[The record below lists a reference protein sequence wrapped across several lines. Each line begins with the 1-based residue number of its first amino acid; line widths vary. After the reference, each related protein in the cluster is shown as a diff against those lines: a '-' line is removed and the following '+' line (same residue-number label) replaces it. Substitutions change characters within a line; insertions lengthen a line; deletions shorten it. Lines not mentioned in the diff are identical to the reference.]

1 MLVSIAQTYGAQ
13 VAVALLSLVNVLIV
27 ARALGVT
34 GRGEVAFLTAIA
46 WLVANLATLG
56 VQEAN
61 VNIAS
66 ARPDSRASLATNSV
80 LIAMLAGAVA
90 FGAVELLVALVPAAG
105 GGSDPLLLAVVL
117 ATMPLLILSIYL
129 RFLIQG
135 DYGFGV
141 TSVAWAL
148 PSVLNVT
155 VNGLLALAGVLS
167 VAAAVSTWLAGQ
179 VLAMGLLMVHVARRS
194 SGFGR
199 PSATLARDALTFGV
213 RSHWGRVML
222 IANYRLDTWIL
233 GAIAGAREVGQYSV
247 AVAWAEALFL
257 LPTSLAAVQRPDIVR
272 ASPQD
277 AVRITERIFRASL
290 VITLPLALA
299 LILLAPALC
308 AGIFGEEFRGAI
320 VDLRV
325 LALGAVGVVALK
337 QIGNALTG
345 RGRPTAASFAI
356 SSAFVCTVI
365 LDFLLIPD
373 HGSLGAALASTLS
386 YTAGGLVIAV
396 VFTRSLGG
404 RMRDLVPRP
413 ADVRELWT
421 GGRAFLSARRASGRS
436 PSGAG
441 TDRERS

>member
-13 VAVALLSLVNVLIV
+13 VVVAVLSLVNVLIV
-27 ARALGVT
+27 ARALGVA

-66 ARPDSRASLATNSV
+66 ARPDSRPSLATNSV
-80 LIAMLAGAVA
+80 LIAAFAGALA

-105 GGSDPLLLAVVL
+105 GGSDPLLLAAML

-135 DYGFGV
+135 DYGFGI

-167 VAAAVSTWLAGQ
+167 VGAALATWLGGQ
-179 VLAMGLLMVHVARRS
+179 IIAMGLLMVHVARRS

-199 PSATLARDALTFGV
+199 PSVPLARDALSFGV

-233 GAIAGAREVGQYSV
+233 GALAGAREVGQYSI

-272 ASPQD
+272 AGPRE
-277 AVRITERIFRASL
+277 AVRLTERVFRAAL

-299 LILLAPALC
+299 LILLAPVLC
-308 AGIFGEEFRGAI
+308 AGIFGEEFTGAV

-337 QIGNALTG
+337 QIGGALTG
-345 RGRPTAASFAI
+345 RGRPTEASFAI
-356 SSAFVCTVI
+356 STAFVCTVI

-386 YTAGGLVIAV
+386 YSVGGLVIAI
-396 VFTRSLGG
+396 VFTRSLKG
-404 RMRDLVPRP
+404 RLRDLAPRP
-413 ADVRELWT
+413 ADVRDLWA
-421 GGRAFLSARRASGRS
+421 GGSAFLRSRREVSRGS
-436 PSGAG
+436 S
-441 TDRERS
+441 